1 MIGLYRRFLYF
12 YLVLIHGPGFAS
24 LATAFVP
31 INACSPGSFE
41 HNLVGTSTNG
51 AIKSFI
57 PARKYHRR
65 FEICANALSTKN
77 SSVQVPSLVVTS
89 TIDVR
94 SIKIYASLGILL
106 SVLGISLL
114 QQEFPVAGLL
124 RDANLSLFLI
134 VETIIWLKMWAL
146 VVVMGW
152 MPSTLTRKIIH
163 TLSAPLFMF
172 HWPFFTNYE
181 PLSSSRC
188 KIGLQRLIVAVVP
201 FLQIAK

>member
-1 MIGLYRRFLYF
+1 MRFLF
-12 YLVLIHGPGFAS
+12 LCLVLIHGPGFVS

-31 INACSPGSFE
+31 INACSAGSFE
-41 HNLVGTSTNG
+41 HNQMGTLTSG
-51 AIKSFI
+51 AIKNFA
-57 PARKYHRR
+57 PARKYYRR
-65 FEICANALSTKN
+65 IEICANSLSTKN
-77 SSVQVPSLVVTS
+77 PSVQIPSVVMTS
-89 TIDVR
+89 TIDAR

-106 SVLGISLL
+106 TVLGISLL
-114 QQEFPVAGLL
+114 QQEFPITGLL